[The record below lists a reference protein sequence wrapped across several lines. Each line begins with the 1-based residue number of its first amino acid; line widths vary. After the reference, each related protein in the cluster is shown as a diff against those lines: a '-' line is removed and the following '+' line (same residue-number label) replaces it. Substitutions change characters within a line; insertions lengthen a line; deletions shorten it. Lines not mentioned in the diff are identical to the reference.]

1 MLARRGYRR
10 LHGHQCIRM
19 TGCARTKGFA
29 LGRRYL
35 SVCRRRLYWRFA
47 RHQGSR
53 VKKNNRGRPRSGRR
67 RLALAVLGQFR
78 LIYGSVRHQHRRIEE
93 SCGISGA
100 QLWILR
106 EVERAPVGVSE
117 LAVKLSIHQSTCSQL
132 VEKLVR
138 RKMLLKNVVAG
149 DKRRVQ
155 LALSKGGE
163 RCLKVAPGP
172 AEGILPKALLGVS
185 ESSLRA
191 LHSHLGKVVA
201 RLGKS
206 DERYRNHPLSDL

>member
-1 MLARRGYRR
+1 M
-10 LHGHQCIRM
+10 
-19 TGCARTKGFA
+19 
-29 LGRRYL
+29 
-35 SVCRRRLYWRFA
+35 
-47 RHQGSR
+47 
-53 VKKNNRGRPRSGRR
+53 KKKRGRPGSGRR

-106 EVERAPVGVSE
+106 EVERGPVGVSE

-132 VEKLVR
+132 VEKLVK
-138 RKMLLKNVVAG
+138 RKMLVRNIVAD
-149 DKRRVQ
+149 DKRRVR
-155 LALSKGGE
+155 LALSKHAE
-163 RCLKVAPGP
+163 RCLKHAPGP
-172 AEGILPKALLGVS
+172 AEGILPRALLGVS

-191 LHSHLGKVVA
+191 LHSHLGKVVT
-201 RLGKS
+201 RLGES